1 MKFDGI
7 TTRLVCSELQKLC
20 SARIDKV
27 FQPNKNEIIIGLYK
41 DGLNYSLNISID
53 ASNYRLCLTT
63 HSKQNPMI
71 APNFCMLLRK
81 HLVGLKLKNIYNTD
95 LERLIILAIEGF
107 DEFEDIVSKKLIIEL
122 MGKHGNII
130 LLDEN
135 SVIVD
140 SIRHIKCEDE
150 IHRNILPHTKYVYPT
165 TDKLNFLDLKNVKD
179 FKEKIL
185 SYNKIQLQ
193 DINVNNFSNII
204 CNTFNGIS
212 KSIIETIIEKNSI
225 TQINDTSLLIIYT
238 TILDLFDKPN
248 DSIILKEIYNKD
260 FEPFP
265 INFYLDDLYFNKE
278 SNDAFKNYRN
288 TTLKLILEVLKKY
301 QQRLV
306 NMDKK
311 LKECENMEQYKL
323 YGELITAN
331 LYKIKNKNL
340 DSVTLQN
347 YYENNKSITIKLD
360 NRYLPSINAKRFYK
374 KYNKLKNTL
383 EVVTVQKEETIKE
396 ISYLESIIYELESS
410 TTIDEIAE
418 IFEEISENVVFE
430 KAFANSSLSKKLS
443 VEKDSRSKVK
453 KSQLTKNKEVSFN
466 PIKYTVDGYTILV
479 GRNNKEND
487 YLTTKYAKKEDLW
500 FHTKDIHGSHVI
512 LKINDNKNAKSNN
525 KSSSLNTNS
534 NNAENL
540 NIDESIIYKCAELA
554 AKHSKAKNSSNVP
567 VDYCLVKFVKKPS
580 GAKPGMVIYSNNKTI
595 YIK

>member
-1 MKFDGI
+1 
-7 TTRLVCSELQKLC
+7 
-20 SARIDKV
+20 
-27 FQPNKNEIIIGLYK
+27 
-41 DGLNYSLNISID
+41 
-53 ASNYRLCLTT
+53 
-63 HSKQNPMI
+63 
-71 APNFCMLLRK
+71 
-81 HLVGLKLKNIYNTD
+81 
-95 LERLIILAIEGF
+95 
-107 DEFEDIVSKKLIIEL
+107 

-567 VDYCLVKFVKKPS
+567 VDYCLVKYVKKPN
-580 GAKPGMVIYSNNKTI
+580 GAKPGMVIYTNNKTVFV
-595 YIK
+595 K

>member
-95 LERLIILAIEGF
+95 LERLIILDIEGF

-567 VDYCLVKFVKKPS
+567 VDYCLVKYVKKPN
-580 GAKPGMVIYSNNKTI
+580 GAKPGMVIYTNNKTVFV
-595 YIK
+595 K